1 MNLLLHAKNI
11 LVAPRREWPV
21 IAAEP
26 STGAALYT
34 GYIAPLAVIAP
45 VATFI
50 GLSIIGISMPF
61 IGTYRISPVSG
72 LLQAALT
79 FVFALAGIYVLSLII
94 NALAPT
100 FGGEKDPVAA
110 LKVAGYSS
118 TPAFIAGIL
127 IIFPMLGILQL
138 LAALYSLY
146 LLYIGLPVLMKSPQQ
161 KALPY
166 TGAVIACAIVLGIL
180 VGVLLSVLHPWA
192 LGGAPSPASILQNQ
206 AP

>member
-1 MNLLLHAKNI
+1 MNLLSHAKNI

-34 GYIAPLAVIAP
+34 GYIGPLAVIAP

-72 LLQAALT
+72 LFQAALA
-79 FVFALAGIYVLSLII
+79 FVFALAGIYVLALII
-94 NALAPT
+94 NALAPK
-100 FGGEKDPVAA
+100 FGGEKNPVAA
-110 LKVAGYSS
+110 LKVAGYAS
-118 TPAFIAGIL
+118 TPTFIAGIFL
-127 IIFPMLGILQL
+127 IFPMLSILQL
-138 LAALYSLY
+138 LAALYGLY
-146 LLYIGLPVLMKSPQQ
+146 LLYVGLPVLMKSPQQ

-166 TGAVIACAIVLGIL
+166 TGTVIACAIVLGIV
-180 VGVLLSVLHPWA
+180 VGVIMAVLHA
-192 LGGAPSPASILQNQ
+192 SVLGGAPPAASILQNQ
-206 AP
+206 VR